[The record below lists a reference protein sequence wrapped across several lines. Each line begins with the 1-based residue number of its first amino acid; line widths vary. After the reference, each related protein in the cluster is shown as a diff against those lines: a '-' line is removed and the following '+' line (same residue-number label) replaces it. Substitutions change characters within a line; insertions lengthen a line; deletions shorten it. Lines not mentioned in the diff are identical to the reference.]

1 MLGKL
6 VRINRAS
13 IGVPKG
19 TLGLVMKELK
29 GATWEGV
36 DGIYQRR
43 EEELPAPV
51 IYEVLLCGK
60 RAAPERRYLV
70 QDLEVV
76 VE

>member
-29 GATWEGV
+29 WWGWE
-36 DGIYQRR
+36 QSQ
-43 EEELPAPV
+43 PPPV

-60 RAAPERRYLV
+60 RAGAERRYLV
-70 QDLEVV
+70 NDLEVV
-76 VE
+76 AE

>member
-19 TLGLVMKELK
+19 TLGVVMKELK
-29 GATWEGV
+29 GAVWEG
-36 DGIYQRR
+36 
-43 EEELPAPV
+43 EEDLPAPV

-60 RAAPERRYLV
+60 RAGAERRYLV
-70 QDLEVV
+70 NDLEVV
-76 VE
+76 AE

>member
-6 VRINRAS
+6 VRIKRAS

-29 GATWEGV
+29 WWDRLEGDDQPV
-36 DGIYQRR
+36 
-43 EEELPAPV
+43 PV

-60 RAAPERRYLV
+60 RAGAERRYLV
-70 QDLEVV
+70 NDLEVV
-76 VE
+76 AE

>member
-19 TLGLVMKELK
+19 TLGVVMKELK
-29 GATWEGV
+29 GAVLCKGK
-36 DGIYQRR
+36 
-43 EEELPAPV
+43 EEDLPAPV

-60 RAAPERRYLV
+60 RAGAERRYLV
-70 QDLEVV
+70 NDLEVV
-76 VE
+76 AE